1 MRDSPTEIMIITEIM
16 ATVHIKDNKEVVVVR
31 MAKREY
37 KRDNEKTVCILKRI
51 RIQNII
57 KFLLT

>member
-1 MRDSPTEIMIITEIM
+1 MIITEIM

-37 KRDNEKTVCILKRI
+37 ERDNEKTVCILKRI